1 MKENKRSVVLLVVM
15 IVVVVVVVDYYEVQ
29 QRDQDEC
36 AVRVNAG
43 GWSSGE
49 CGTQILKH

>member
-15 IVVVVVVVDYYEVQ
+15 IVVVVVDYYEVQ

-36 AVRVNAG
+36 AVRKNAG